1 MSKKLT
7 LLVPAFL
14 AVFALLASSAA
25 TAQTKTPKEMP
36 PGMWN
41 KVKSQMNADNNG
53 KRHGMILAIDVQKL
67 KDGGSI
73 AGAVHGW
80 FAPGKKEY
88 IPVKPGDPYSDPGV
102 VFGPPVVITV
112 LVHNPHICW
121 QAGGDWRCVTF

>member
-53 KRHGMILAIDVQKL
+53 KHHGMILAIDVQRL
-67 KDGGSI
+67 NDGDPI
-73 AGAVHGW
+73 AEAVHGF
-80 FAPGKKEY
+80 FAPGKGEY
-88 IPVKPGDPYSDPGV
+88 KPNTAGDPFSDPNV
-102 VFGPPVVITV
+102 VWSGAYSITV
-112 LVHNPHICW
+112 LVHEGSHICW
-121 QAGGDWRCVTF
+121 YAGGWRCVTY